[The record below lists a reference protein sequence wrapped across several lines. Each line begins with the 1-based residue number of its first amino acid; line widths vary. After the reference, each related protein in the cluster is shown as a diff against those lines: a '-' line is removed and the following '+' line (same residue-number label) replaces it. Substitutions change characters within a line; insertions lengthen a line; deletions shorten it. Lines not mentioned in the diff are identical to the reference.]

1 MSEELR
7 EDWCYIHNEQM
18 NQVDGKY
25 GKFWS
30 HDSKDERYKKTG
42 TKQLH
47 YCNGKYPDGSEYVPG
62 ETKDIKT
69 GTTHQGKYDTSQI
82 RCKIWEIAWRV
93 FSSDPEARKQCIEEA
108 ERYIFTGDLVDN
120 EKPFEY
126 EG

>member
-1 MSEELR
+1 MAEGYCE
-7 EDWCYIHNEQM
+7 IHKVQM
-18 NQVDGKY
+18 KEIDGKF
-25 GKFWS
+25 GKFYS
-30 HDSKDERYKKTG
+30 HETDDERYEKRGKKN
-42 TKQLH
+42 LR
-47 YCNGKYPDGSEYVPG
+47 YCNGELPKEL
-62 ETKDIKT
+62 KDDNLKT

-120 EKPFEY
+120 EKPFEH